1 MNRQVGFYMI
11 WAFLPA
17 AMCVFLSWMGFWI
30 KLTVAPARVAL
41 GITSFLAV
49 KTLGQA
55 FSKGMPKVSYVKM
68 IDVWM
73 IGTVSFRN
81 SHYCGV

>member
-1 MNRQVGFYMI
+1 MI

-17 AMCVFLSWMGFWI
+17 ALCVFISWMGFWI

-55 FSKGMPKVSYVKM
+55 FSRGMPKVSYVKM

-73 IGTVSFRN
+73 IGLVSFKK
-81 SHYCGV
+81 HVVDDIA